1 MGSEGGHSEGSM
13 LSHEPT
19 RIQGT
24 GDTGHGLGQVNDDL
38 GLGCLGLDP
47 LHELG
52 TCERQDEIPRV
63 RIDLE
68 DIPFV
73 PVPGHAAVGGV
84 MAYSHAG
91 SLCILCALG
100 RAT

>member
-38 GLGCLGLDP
+38 GLGRLGLDP

-52 TCERQDEIPRV
+52 PRECQDQIPRV

-84 MAYSHAG
+84 VADSHAR
-91 SLCILCALG
+91 SLCIPCALG
-100 RAT
+100 STT